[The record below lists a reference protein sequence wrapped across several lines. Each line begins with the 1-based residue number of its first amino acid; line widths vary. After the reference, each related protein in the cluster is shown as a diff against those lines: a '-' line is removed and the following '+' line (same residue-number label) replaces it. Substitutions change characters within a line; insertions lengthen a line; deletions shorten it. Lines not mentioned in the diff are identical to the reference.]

1 MKVNIGRPIGE
12 TAIMPNIPLM
22 ELIDEAAIAFTLPR
36 GLGDFVD
43 RSTYAAT
50 HPRLANAV
58 V

>member
-1 MKVNIGRPIGE
+1 
-12 TAIMPNIPLM
+12 MPNIPLM